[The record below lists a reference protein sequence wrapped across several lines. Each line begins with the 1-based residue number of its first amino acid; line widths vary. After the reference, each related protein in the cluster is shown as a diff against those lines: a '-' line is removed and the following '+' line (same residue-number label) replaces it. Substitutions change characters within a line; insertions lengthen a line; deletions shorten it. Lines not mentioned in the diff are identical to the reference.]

1 MLTHCKIRGYAIN
14 HRQYDDTKLQ
24 MIIIFKMSQINDS
37 YTTCMDG
44 MFDAIPHVVCQ
55 NFDSLDV
62 VTPYNTST

>member
-1 MLTHCKIRGYAIN
+1 M
-14 HRQYDDTKLQ
+14 HRQYDDVNLRMK
-24 MIIIFKMSQINDS
+24 IIINKRHKTDS